1 MSQEAPAA
9 TETPSAD
16 EGAPELEG
24 QTPEI
29 EEGTPPEEG
38 EVEGAEAA
46 PETDET
52 PEETPGDPQTPPG
65 FEKLRA
71 KYPNLSDEEFQ
82 EVVAEHYWS
91 TTKEISS
98 REKRIR
104 ELEMELAAREEAA
117 TPEEP
122 ETPPTNPQIER
133 LDQRIK
139 SLYDRGQTFQKEQQ
153 ELLTALPK
161 IEREIAKAEA
171 RIEDAGDGEYAD
183 SAKLSKWE
191 SVKTQQESKR
201 DATVRQLRD
210 LHYKREQADFEM
222 ETLLA
227 DKDWMTK
234 VAEQQ
239 RQQQK
244 LEQQST
250 QQFNAE
256 FPQYVDSL
264 IDEAA
269 NSMGAP
275 KDAKIRESLWK
286 HVNRATTMDFWSM
299 ARQGLDHVDVPELVK
314 GHVKEYLED
323 RDLVGRVKFQEKS
336 KAKLKVAGK
345 APRAG
350 TARSGAPK
358 PPVSVTQLNKGD
370 LTPGMS
376 AARKYLASKGL

>member
-9 TETPSAD
+9 TETPSA
-16 EGAPELEG
+16 EGAPELEAES
-24 QTPEI
+24 PEI
-29 EEGTPPEEG
+29 EEGTPPEDGEDEG
-38 EVEGAEAA
+38 QPEA
-46 PETDET
+46 PEPDET
-52 PEETPGDPQTPPG
+52 PEENDGPRTPPG

-91 TTKEISS
+91 ATKEISS

-104 ELEMELAAREEAA
+104 ELEAALAARESEQ
-117 TPEEP
+117 EP
-122 ETPPTNPQIER
+122 AEDEPPPTNPQIER

-139 SLYDRGQTFQKEQQ
+139 SLYDRGQTFQREQQ
-153 ELLTALPK
+153 ELLTELPK

-171 RIEDAGDGEYAD
+171 RIEDAGDGDYAD
-183 SAKLSKWE
+183 SAKVAKWE
-191 SVKTQQESKR
+191 SVKTQQETKR
-201 DATVRQLRD
+201 DAVVRQLRD

-256 FPQYVDSL
+256 FPKYVDSL
-264 IDEAA
+264 IEEAA

-275 KDAKIRESLWK
+275 KDARVRESLWK

-299 ARQGLDHVDVPELVK
+299 ARQGLDQVDVPELVK

-345 APRAG
+345 APKAG
-350 TARSGAPK
+350 TAHTGAPK

-370 LTPGMS
+370 LTPGMA
-376 AARKYLASKGL
+376 AARKYLQSKGL